1 MPTDTLTLSEL
12 TGRIRE
18 TIEGSFPKTYLVTAE
33 ISSFRAD
40 QKGHCYM
47 EFIERDENTIVAQI
61 RATMWS
67 YRYRAVA
74 REFKTATGM
83 KLDKGIK
90 ILAEVEV
97 SYHERYGLSLNLHD
111 IDPSYT
117 LGEMALRRKEIL
129 ERLAKEGVI
138 DKNKEVDFPL
148 LPLKLAII
156 SSPKAAGYEDFRN
169 HIETNP
175 YGYRLEIKLMKAIMQ
190 GDNAEASILEALNKC
205 SYKSDLF
212 DVIVIIRGGG
222 GEADLHCFDSYNIG
236 KAIAM
241 IRIPVISGIGHF
253 RDRSVVDEV
262 AHTAVKTPTAAA
274 ELIIRT
280 VREFEMKIHEL
291 KCTFADNCRALLRDR
306 RLLLHQA
313 TRDMQRHV
321 TRLLVV
327 EEGNLGQFTK
337 SLMAATKLTGAR
349 KQQIEFLETRHLS
362 YAQYRVADETKTLM
376 HKSALLRSNLNS
388 YLNTVKAALN
398 EKQIHLRLVD
408 PRNVLKRGY
417 SITSVNG
424 SALKD
429 TQKLSADDIIETILY
444 NGEIKS
450 RVIEVRS
457 NGKKEATEI

>member
-1 MPTDTLTLSEL
+1 MLTDTLTLSEL

-18 TIEGSFPKTYLVTAE
+18 TIEGSFPETYLVTAE
-33 ISSFRAD
+33 ISSFRTD

-67 YRYRAVA
+67 YRYRAVS

-83 KLDKGIK
+83 ELDKGIK

-97 SYHERYGLSLNLHD
+97 SYHERYGLSLNVHD

-117 LGEMALRRKEIL
+117 LGEMARRRKEII
-129 ERLAKEGVI
+129 ERLTKEGVI
-138 DKNKEVDFPL
+138 DKNKAVDFPL
-148 LPLKLAII
+148 LPLKIAII

-175 YGYRLEIKLMKAIMQ
+175 YGYGLEIKLMKAIMQ

-205 SYKSDLF
+205 SYKSELF

-222 GEADLHCFDSYNIG
+222 GEADLHCFDSYDIG

-241 IRIPVISGIGHF
+241 IRIPIIAGIGHF
-253 RDRSVVDEV
+253 RDRTVVDEV

-291 KCTFADNCRALLRDR
+291 ESTFVDKCRGLLHNSDIF
-306 RLLLHQA
+306 LHQA

-321 TRLLVV
+321 TRLLIV
-327 EEGNLGQFTK
+327 EDGNIGQFTK
-337 SLMAATKLTGAR
+337 SLMAATKLIGAR
-349 KQQIEFLETRHLS
+349 RQQLELLETRYLS
-362 YAQYRVADETKTLM
+362 YAQYRVADERKTLL

-388 YLNTVKAALN
+388 FLNAVKATLSEN
-398 EKQIHLRLVD
+398 RGHLRLVD
-408 PRNVLKRGY
+408 PGNVLKRGY

-424 SALKD
+424 TTLKD
-429 TQKLSADDIIETILY
+429 TQKLSIDDIIETILY
-444 NGEIKS
+444 EGEIKS
-450 RVIEVRS
+450 RVTEVRS

>member
-1 MPTDTLTLSEL
+1 MLTDTLTLSGL

-18 TIEGSFPKTYLVTAE
+18 TIEGSFPETYLVTAE
-33 ISSFRAD
+33 ISSFKTD

-47 EFIERDENTIVAQI
+47 EFIERDANTIVAQI
-61 RATMWS
+61 KATMWS
-67 YRYRAVA
+67 YRYRAVS

-97 SYHERYGLSLNLHD
+97 SFHERYGLSLNVHD

-117 LGEMALRRKEIL
+117 LGEMARRRKEII
-129 ERLAKEGVI
+129 ERLTKEGFI
-138 DKNKEVDFPL
+138 DKNKEVDFPV

-205 SYKSDLF
+205 SDKSALF
-212 DVIVIIRGGG
+212 DIVVIIRGGG

-236 KAIAM
+236 KAIAK
-241 IRIPVISGIGHF
+241 IQIPVISGIGHF
-253 RDRSVVDEV
+253 RDRTVVDEV

-291 KCTFADNCRALLRDR
+291 ECTFVADCRALLRDR
-306 RLLLHQA
+306 RLLLHQS

-321 TRLLVV
+321 TRLLAV
-327 EEGNLGQFTK
+327 EEGYLGQFTK
-337 SLMAATKLTGAR
+337 SLMTATKLIGTR
-349 KQQIEFLETRHLS
+349 KQQIEFLETRYLS
-362 YAQYRVADETKTLM
+362 HAQYRVADETKTLM
-376 HKSALLRSNLNS
+376 HMSALLRSNLNS
-388 YLNTVKAALN
+388 FLNAAKATLR
-398 EKQIHLRLVD
+398 EKQGHIRLVD

-424 SALKD
+424 STLKD
-429 TQKLSADDIIETILY
+429 TKKLSIDDIIETILY
-444 NGEIKS
+444 EGEIKS
-450 RVIEVRS
+450 RVTEVRS
-457 NGKKEATEI
+457 NGKEKTAEI